1 MPIIFYNELTEQMKK
16 GKCFEI
22 IEVRVTKYMTQ
33 KLLKITEFTE
43 ILEIEDNSFQLT
55 DGDLNLHRNSL
66 ERKVVSVNLKT
77 LRIQIFCKKCKSE
90 VILEDGMSDCEKMR

>member
-55 DGDLNLHRNSL
+55 DGDLNLH
-66 ERKVVSVNLKT
+66 
-77 LRIQIFCKKCKSE
+77 
-90 VILEDGMSDCEKMR
+90 

>member
-1 MPIIFYNELTEQMKK
+1 
-16 GKCFEI
+16 
-22 IEVRVTKYMTQ
+22 MTQ

-55 DGDLNLHRNSL
+55 DGDLNLHQNSL

-77 LRIQIFCKKCKSE
+77 LRIQIFRKKCKSE
-90 VILEDGMSDCEKMR
+90 VILEYGMFDCEKMR